1 MNHVRALLTRVRDGH
16 SAESHPDGIFLGA
29 DDREFFQELVG
40 FRLAGMRSA
49 VLAALRFQKHGL
61 PGIQFARESLAGYL
75 ARPPAAPQSGPFAA
89 AAGRIVALMPR
100 AQEPIPG
107 FLKGLRAGRDTP
119 SMVLDPRQIS
129 VAFDF
134 RAHNPSAQETDKQ
147 RAGLICPPKTRP
159 SPVLES
165 GRGQDTKGEGTMA
178 APKRLSP
185 AQIIN
190 RLRKAEVALANGNTT
205 KEVCRELGVSE
216 QTYYRW
222 RREYGGMKLSQA
234 KRLKEF
240 EKENQQLKRAVAE
253 LTLDKLILKEASE
266 GNF

>member
-1 MNHVRALLTRVRDGH
+1 M
-16 SAESHPDGIFLGA
+16 
-29 DDREFFQELVG
+29 
-40 FRLAGMRSA
+40 
-49 VLAALRFQKHGL
+49 
-61 PGIQFARESLAGYL
+61 
-75 ARPPAAPQSGPFAA
+75 AAPKRLSP
-89 AAGRIVALMPR
+89 
-100 AQEPIPG
+100 AQIINR
-107 FLKGLRAGRDTP
+107 LRKAE
-119 SMVLDPRQIS
+119 V
-129 VAFDF
+129 V
-134 RAHNPSAQETDKQ
+134 
-147 RAGLICPPKTRP
+147 ICPPKTRP

-234 KRLKEF
+234 KRLKEL

>member
-1 MNHVRALLTRVRDGH
+1 
-16 SAESHPDGIFLGA
+16 
-29 DDREFFQELVG
+29 
-40 FRLAGMRSA
+40 
-49 VLAALRFQKHGL
+49 
-61 PGIQFARESLAGYL
+61 
-75 ARPPAAPQSGPFAA
+75 
-89 AAGRIVALMPR
+89 
-100 AQEPIPG
+100 
-107 FLKGLRAGRDTP
+107 
-119 SMVLDPRQIS
+119 MV
-129 VAFDF
+129 
-134 RAHNPSAQETDKQ
+134 
-147 RAGLICPPKTRP
+147 
-159 SPVLES
+159 
-165 GRGQDTKGEGTMA
+165 

-205 KEVCRELGVSE
+205 KEVWRDLGVSE

-234 KRLKEF
+234 KRLKEL